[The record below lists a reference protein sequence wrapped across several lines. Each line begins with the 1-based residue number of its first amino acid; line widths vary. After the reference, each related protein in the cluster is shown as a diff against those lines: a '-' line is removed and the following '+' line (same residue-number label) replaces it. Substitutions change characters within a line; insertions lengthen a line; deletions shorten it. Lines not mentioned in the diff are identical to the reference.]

1 MKALVDLC
9 MERVRGVPNVIGK
22 SPQNKRGRDCADD
35 AGRVKSASERKSL
48 LRDFYRI
55 ALCWMRTLLTGLR
68 EWQWL
73 GALIARLA
81 VGLLFFL
88 SGRGKLFVP
97 QRREQM
103 RESLVAA
110 GIPFASINAIFVST
124 VEFVFGLLLILGAL
138 TPLACIMLGGVM
150 VVAIVTS
157 ATKNIKTP
165 LLLGWL
171 SEFLYLPE
179 VLYLVILFWLF
190 LSGPGWLSIDRFVFE
205 AR

>member
-1 MKALVDLC
+1 
-9 MERVRGVPNVIGK
+9 
-22 SPQNKRGRDCADD
+22 
-35 AGRVKSASERKSL
+35 
-48 LRDFYRI
+48 
-55 ALCWMRTLLTGLR
+55 MRTLLTGLR

-73 GALIARLA
+73 GAFIARLA

-88 SGRGKLFVP
+88 SGRSKLFVP

-124 VEFVFGLLLILGAL
+124 VEFVFGLLLVLGAV

-150 VVAIVTS
+150 VVAIVSS
-157 ATKNIKTP
+157 AIKNIKTP
-165 LLLGWL
+165 LLHGWL

-190 LSGPGWLSIDRFVFE
+190 LSGPGWLSVDRFVFE